1 VNTLNTF
8 YDFLSQGK
16 LHLGNIEPRINAWT
30 GSAVAKT
37 INELSQIIQRSYK
50 PLDGQAQPSIFNF
63 EANNDLSGDFSWCAA
78 PLCRLRKAD
87 SLARFAS
94 LYSDTV
100 YIANPFDKYSDYN
113 DTYFDEPRLE
123 FIKKLL
129 IGDLS
134 VLLYLRPLFE
144 ADLLSVRV
152 SPSHICY
159 ECINDVVDPTS
170 DIKHIF
176 EELRNNLRPYYYN
189 NLSYRLLDQR
199 EFYTV
204 IISGSDYFIDHGETA
219 YQYSKLHHPDLRK
232 IARSLRKSKSNLLSH
247 EQLRKVGVVE
257 SLLDPVLDSLLV
269 QSFSAKLHHTNY
281 LTNRPLEIDLINQV
295 GNKKVALAS
304 TEMLRG
310 IEHSVPN
317 IEHVPI
323 ERIISLRQNEYQAF
337 LVYRDALNSVLKAS
351 PSLETAEISQMID
364 EVVRPEI
371 NKLEKHI
378 RSAKRILTRSIK
390 TDLILGT
397 GLITVGLFA
406 GGVLPSNIQP
416 LMQTLGIG
424 GGSAAAVDAIRRLAT
439 MKNIE
444 EETSSPYYFLWKA
457 KQTFQN

>member
-1 VNTLNTF
+1 
-8 YDFLSQGK
+8 
-16 LHLGNIEPRINAWT
+16 
-30 GSAVAKT
+30 
-37 INELSQIIQRSYK
+37 
-50 PLDGQAQPSIFNF
+50 
-63 EANNDLSGDFSWCAA
+63 
-78 PLCRLRKAD
+78 
-87 SLARFAS
+87 
-94 LYSDTV
+94 
-100 YIANPFDKYSDYN
+100 
-113 DTYFDEPRLE
+113 
-123 FIKKLL
+123 
-129 IGDLS
+129 
-134 VLLYLRPLFE
+134 
-144 ADLLSVRV
+144 
-152 SPSHICY
+152 
-159 ECINDVVDPTS
+159 
-170 DIKHIF
+170 
-176 EELRNNLRPYYYN
+176 
-189 NLSYRLLDQR
+189 
-199 EFYTV
+199 
-204 IISGSDYFIDHGETA
+204 
-219 YQYSKLHHPDLRK
+219 
-232 IARSLRKSKSNLLSH
+232 
-247 EQLRKVGVVE
+247 
-257 SLLDPVLDSLLV
+257 LLV